1 MTVQAPHQRLQPA
14 RSNEKFLVA
23 LFDRLWEVYRAKM
36 SYVRIYEKVIA
47 DHGASFTNDHIAFR
61 TLATQ
66 NPASGYFVL
75 SRIFEA
81 LGYVPRPVTNFRT
94 SISAPS
100 TTPIRRR
107 GSPSCSSRS

>member
-47 DHGASFTNDHIAFR
+47 ERLQKDHED
-61 TLATQ
+61 
-66 NPASGYFVL
+66 P
-75 SRIFEA
+75 
-81 LGYVPRPVTNFRT
+81 
-94 SISAPS
+94 
-100 TTPIRRR
+100 
-107 GSPSCSSRS
+107 